1 MFLSNYKEEYY
12 KNNHDPAPF
21 KKPGKSSV
29 SRQVGCSGAL
39 PPQGRKEKYMTG
51 NNPVKIQQPDPLSPK
66 ARKRARRRDR
76 AADIPA
82 TNRIF
87 SHITG
92 MLPAGMTPRSKRI
105 VVVSGIIILAGIALF
120 IIGGFIAG
128 MTGLYDQVLTIVAAE
143 FIIVGAVTAAAIIYV
158 KITRG
163 K

>member
-1 MFLSNYKEEYY
+1 
-12 KNNHDPAPF
+12 
-21 KKPGKSSV
+21 
-29 SRQVGCSGAL
+29 
-39 PPQGRKEKYMTG
+39 MTG
-51 NNPVKIQQPDPLSPK
+51 NSPTKIQQPEPLSPK

-105 VVVSGIIILAGIALF
+105 VVVSGIIILAVIALF
-120 IIGGFIAG
+120 VIGGFIAG
-128 MTGLYDQVLTIVAAE
+128 MTGLYDQVLTIIAAE
-143 FIIVGAVTAAAIIYV
+143 FIIVGAVTAAALIFTIV
-158 KITRG
+158 KRG